1 MIIEDR
7 IRQCEAGRSSGG
19 LFCHA
24 ATAVPQFP
32 ALNLQA
38 FQAISNRNLT
48 MQRAPASRPGA
59 PRRAARGI
67 FLAILN
73 REPQFPARLMPV
85 VPHEGFSASQFN
97 SMSRANQ
104 PIPCRKSCC
113 RERETSQIKSP
124 NSVIKTHSNPMKT
137 NDGDMLKSPKNQKT
151 RFSLPPTFHRR
162 DSRFS
167 ALPSPRASA
176 VSLPDLSQICKWSRP
191 LLTGSTPQTEF
202 GLTYRKQT
210 TEKFQT
216 GARTHIREMRI
227 CAKMSVETNK
237 EMTQETKAIR

>member
-1 MIIEDR
+1 MR
-7 IRQCEAGRSSGG
+7 
-19 LFCHA
+19 
-24 ATAVPQFP
+24 
-32 ALNLQA
+32 
-38 FQAISNRNLT
+38 
-48 MQRAPASRPGA
+48 RASASRPSA
-59 PRRAARGI
+59 PRRTTPGI
-67 FLAILN
+67 CFATLN

-167 ALPSPRASA
+167 AVPSPRAST
-176 VSLPDLSQICKWSRP
+176 VSPSNLPQIPKWSRP

-210 TEKFQT
+210 TEKFLT
-216 GARTHIREMRI
+216 EARTHIRETRF

-237 EMTQETKAIR
+237 EMTQETKAVR

>member
-1 MIIEDR
+1 VIIEDR
-7 IRQCEAGRSSGG
+7 IREWEAGRSSSG
-19 LFCHA
+19 LFCPA
-24 ATAVPQFP
+24 ASSVAQIP
-32 ALNLQA
+32 ALNLVA
-38 FQAISNRNLT
+38 FQAMSNRKLT
-48 MQRAPASRPGA
+48 M
-59 PRRAARGI
+59 RRASAFRPSAPQRTARGI

-167 ALPSPRASA
+167 ALPSPRAST
-176 VSLPDLSQICKWSRP
+176 VSPSNLPQIRNWSRP
-191 LLTGSTPQTEF
+191 LLTESAPQTEI

-210 TEKFQT
+210 TEKFLT
-216 GARTHIREMRI
+216 EARTHIRETRF

-237 EMTQETKAIR
+237 EMTQETKAVR

>member
-1 MIIEDR
+1 MR
-7 IRQCEAGRSSGG
+7 
-19 LFCHA
+19 
-24 ATAVPQFP
+24 
-32 ALNLQA
+32 
-38 FQAISNRNLT
+38 
-48 MQRAPASRPGA
+48 RASASRPSA
-59 PRRAARGI
+59 PQRTARGI

-85 VPHEGFSASQFN
+85 VPQEGFSASQFN

-162 DSRFS
+162 DSCFS
-167 ALPSPRASA
+167 ALPSARATA
-176 VSLPDLSQICKWSRP
+176 ILPSNLSQIYKWSRP
-191 LLTGSTPQTEF
+191 LLTGSAPQTEF

-210 TEKFQT
+210 AEKFLT

-227 CAKMSVETNK
+227 CAKIGIETNEELSEK
-237 EMTQETKAIR
+237 MKAIR

>member
-1 MIIEDR
+1 VIIEDR
-7 IRQCEAGRSSGG
+7 IREWEAGRSSSG
-19 LFCHA
+19 LFCPA
-24 ATAVPQFP
+24 ANSVAQIP
-32 ALNLQA
+32 ALNLMA
-38 FQAISNRNLT
+38 FQAISSRNGT
-48 MQRAPASRPGA
+48 MRRASASRPSA
-59 PRRAARGI
+59 PQRTARGI

-85 VPHEGFSASQFN
+85 VPQEGFSASQFN

-162 DSRFS
+162 DSCFS

-176 VSLPDLSQICKWSRP
+176 VSLPDLPRIYKWSRP
-191 LLTGSTPQTEF
+191 LLTGSAPQTEF

-210 TEKFQT
+210 TEKFLT
-216 GARTHIREMRI
+216 GARTHISEARF
-227 CAKMSVETNK
+227 CAKISVGTNDEISE
-237 EMTQETKAIR
+237 EMKAIR